1 MKLSNY
7 SKATRH
13 PNTGKWEDAEYL
25 DDYFAHHVYGVRF
38 SDGKV
43 YTIEMVQG
51 KEIKEFW
58 ADDVIMTFMNIYDDK
73 GALVEFLN
81 ELDKVYQRRWKA
93 DPQGGQGAV
102 KYYQE
107 RKFKRN

>member
-1 MKLSNY
+1 VSNY

-13 PNTGKWEDAEYL
+13 PNTGRWEDAEWL
-25 DDYFAHHVYGVRF
+25 DDYFAPHVYGVKF

-43 YTIEMVQG
+43 YTVEMVEK
-51 KEIKEFW
+51 KELKEFW
-58 ADDVIMTFMNIYDDK
+58 ADDVITAYNNLYGKDYPITD
-73 GALVEFLN
+73 FLN
-81 ELDKVYQRRWKA
+81 EIDVVYKNRWKA
-93 DPQGGQGAV
+93 DPKGGQGAV